1 MTSNIAPAIVNKRNI
16 HREKTMPAIK
26 VYKANGLVIPF
37 EEAKVG
43 KAYRCPFTNKI
54 YSTKRAYVTH
64 LQKYRATTIRRNN
77 SKQRW
82 QRKLENLRNQTSI
95 DNIIQWIEMNPEF
108 FINNIILDS
117 FADDRKYL
125 ESIICDFNITVTR
138 LVLNYSNNVSNSHSA
153 PFGKR
158 TNWGGRVK
166 DAPRGYPGWQ
176 GSISFTMSHEVPSF
190 TTNMFNNTGIN
201 IGSGGGGG
209 LKFQYTV
216 ELFEDDWPGLAKS
229 RTLDILSQK

>member
-1 MTSNIAPAIVNKRNI
+1 MDKFAELWQQPSFEKIAEWVNINSNVFLLNALGNNSNYRYLYNRIVNDFRI
-16 HREKTMPAIK
+16 E
-26 VYKANGLVIPF
+26 
-37 EEAKVG
+37 
-43 KAYRCPFTNKI
+43 
-54 YSTKRAYVTH
+54 VT
-64 LQKYRATTIRRNN
+64 
-77 SKQRW
+77 
-82 QRKLENLRNQTSI
+82 
-95 DNIIQWIEMNPEF
+95 
-108 FINNIILDS
+108 
-117 FADDRKYL
+117 YL
-125 ESIICDFNITVTR
+125 EGRWSEV
-138 LVLNYSNNVSNSHSA
+138 VSNNHSA